1 MNTLSLILAAAFLRG
16 IFDNRDPKPTDRAE
30 VKVKETE
37 IEFPTYGFSD
47 PDPVPQTGSPLYPY
61 FRFDGSAVEPT
72 PKKWKAVVLE
82 NEKIRVTMLPEIGG
96 KVWGAEEI
104 ATGHAFLYY
113 NHAVKFRN
121 VALRGPWCSGGIEFN
136 FAITGHAPTSAT
148 PVDWC
153 VRKNADGSA
162 SYFAGAS
169 EYIGRTTWQ
178 VEVRLAPGDGHFTMR
193 TIWFNG
199 ANLTGPYYQW
209 MNAAFPLPE
218 NTEFVFPGETY
229 IGHSGDAHA
238 WPIDGERRDLSAY
251 SQNRFGSNKSYHVIN
266 GDNGVFG
273 LWWPDIGFGAV
284 HRNPVYDKYG
294 RKIWLWSPSREG
306 AIWENLLTDKDGQ
319 YTELQSGRAF
329 QQPRPPCEK
338 TPFKV
343 PSFAPGGTDVFDES
357 WGMVK
362 RREDFG
368 RPVTD
373 VRPRPVKMPSGF
385 DWNSVQGLYLKGTQK
400 LRYLH
405 DDDGAGR
412 LLRSALAVDG
422 NFSPALVALAG
433 LEAKRAHYAEAAL
446 LADRAIAIDTYDAEA
461 NYLAGF
467 AAFAQGD
474 FATAKERLGLAA
486 FSPMMRSAAYSLLA
500 KIMLRE
506 KNWQEA
512 AKLAD
517 RALIANGLSFDALLA
532 KVIALRKGG
541 DTASA
546 MEFASKTLVEL
557 PLFHAV
563 RYELGMLGGKEDFR
577 KYVKCELPHEVF
589 MDLGTW
595 YGEAGLAEE
604 AHALFCFAGD
614 HPIARI
620 RLAYLTHDAKALDA
634 VAKLPAEFVFPFRRE
649 SLPALEWAT
658 RENGCWKFKY
668 YLSLFLAAN
677 GDGDRADEL
686 LASCGNEPDLAAF
699 YLFRA
704 GRRLGAAGDAD
715 VTRAIK
721 LGGGWRAEL
730 MGNRVNADSEAT
742 PMKLA
747 YAKSLLDA
755 KRFRECI
762 SYLEKS
768 VILPSEFGENA
779 NDIWREA
786 CYALGE
792 NEKAESYPENLGAG
806 KPYPK
811 DNRPYEFKAAGRMK
825 DDTPVLVDFEE
836 CPEWKVR
843 GENAAA
849 ICATTREVQ
858 LFGEKTLRL
867 SYCGK
872 GDKPSVVFGPEK
884 PLAIIEEWD
893 TFAVWV
899 HGNHFGRGANTQPGV
914 PSAELFLALRLADGT
929 ENRISLGRV
938 DWPDWHRIERRLLP
952 EEIKRLR
959 GASFAGFILVG
970 GSQPEYRPMHFDNV
984 AFFKDDLSG
993 KLDMPARAKRNLT
1006 PLKGSD
1012 QGINMG
1018 DGHLPFPIAETTII
1032 PRTSVPKEGDLLAEF
1047 NGGAITGSDTGKLVI
1062 TKARRGKSLVV
1073 DLYAPAGAV
1082 TEVSS
1087 GVASEAKVLKSF
1099 IVPYL
1104 VYGDRT
1110 HRLKIELLEGGW
1122 YRSAIFDWYRS
1133 NASELSSEDSAQ
1145 SMRYSPKTDGMYNP
1159 VSERIVITLSRDFA
1173 EVLPEI
1179 PNPVS
1184 PYKAVTGTG
1193 AWRSH
1198 GSYERRLDKAFWK
1211 EVKKLGIDH
1220 VIVTDHETLWRDR
1233 GESFTCR
1240 TDAAPGKGGD
1250 AGAEDYSR
1258 FMREELGYV
1267 YGPYNNFT
1275 DFSPMN
1281 AIWSRDL
1288 IARQRDGS
1296 FQTAWFRCYGPKPAL
1311 SPSLCERFAP
1321 ELKRK
1326 FGYDTAYCD
1335 VHTAVT
1341 PWSRTDYD
1349 ARVPGAAT
1357 FAQTFYAY
1365 GETMLLQK
1373 EAWKG
1378 PVYSEGGHH
1387 FFYSG
1392 LTDGNYA
1399 QDRGYNFF
1407 TMPWIV
1413 DFDLLKIHPKECN
1426 FGMGLLPMFS
1436 PGKMYQPNTDPV
1448 GGVAELVDCFLTAT
1462 VAFGHA
1468 PYLILDYCFEPS
1480 KPFGLAYCGPG
1491 RIDFEKGKDI
1501 ALRSYAM
1508 VQPLAARYTQSEVK
1522 TIAYFDADGKAHPS
1536 SAAIADGTVGR
1547 NQVFVEYKDGTVIVA
1562 NGNLKERLK
1571 TKVENTVIDLP
1582 PRAFKGWTQD
1592 GKVQAEISEDAVGKR
1607 NYFCDCPEFTYKDGN
1622 LVKKQQLTIN
1632 PLPEE

>member
-1 MNTLSLILAAAFLRG
+1 MKKTVIVSLTLFAAVSFGAAVS
-16 IFDNRDPKPTDRAE
+16 I
-30 VKVKETE
+30 VETE
-37 IEFPTYGFSD
+37 LEFPTYGFSD
-47 PDPVPQTGSPLYPY
+47 PDPVPRTDSPLYPY
-61 FRFDGSAVEPT
+61 FRFDGSTAEPT
-72 PKKWKAVVLE
+72 AQKWKAVILE

-96 KVWGAEEI
+96 KVWGAQEI
-104 ATGHAFLYY
+104 ATGHAFIYY

-121 VALRGPWCSGGIEFN
+121 IALRGPWCSGGIEFN

-148 PVDWC
+148 PVDWY
-153 VRKNADGSA
+153 VRKNEDGSA

-169 EYIGRTTWQ
+169 EYIGRTIWQ
-178 VEVRLAPGDGHFTMR
+178 VEVRLAPGDDHFTMR

-209 MNAAFPLPE
+209 MNAAFPLFE
-218 NTEFVFPGETY
+218 NTDFFFPGKNY
-229 IGHSGDAHA
+229 IGHPGDAHA
-238 WPIDGERRDLSAY
+238 WPIDDAGRDLSVYA
-251 SQNRFGSNKSYHVIN
+251 QNRFGSNKSYHVLN
-266 GDNGVFG
+266 GDNSVFG
-273 LWWPDIGFGAV
+273 IWWPDIRFGAV

-294 RKIWLWSPSREG
+294 RKIWLWSPSRAG
-306 AIWENLLTDKDGQ
+306 AIWETLLTDKDGQ
-319 YTELQSGRAF
+319 YAELQSGRAF

-343 PSFAPGGTDVFDES
+343 PSFAPGGTDVFDEMWS
-357 WGMVK
+357 MVK
-362 RREDFG
+362 NREAFG
-368 RPVTD
+368 TPEIGVK
-373 VRPRPVKMPSGF
+373 PRPIEMPSDF

-405 DDDGAGR
+405 DDDGAAR
-412 LLRSALAVDG
+412 LLRSALAID
-422 NFSPALVALAG
+422 NHFAPALVALAG
-433 LEAKRAHYAEAAL
+433 LEAKRAHYAEAAR
-446 LADRAIAIDTYDAEA
+446 LAERALAVDTYDGEA

-467 AAFAQGD
+467 AAFAQD
-474 FATAKERLGLAA
+474 DLATAKERLGLAA
-486 FSPMMRSAAYSLLA
+486 FSPMMRSASYSLLS

-512 AKLAD
+512 ALLAD
-517 RALIANGLSFDALLA
+517 RALCANGLSFDALLA

-541 DTASA
+541 DIAAATASA
-546 MEFASKTLVEL
+546 KATLAQL

-563 RYELGMLGGKEDFR
+563 RYELGKLGGKEDFR
-577 KYVKCELPHEVF
+577 AYIKCELPHETF

-595 YGEAGLAEE
+595 YEAAGLADE
-604 AHALFCFAGD
+604 ARELFGFAGD
-614 HPIARI
+614 HPVARI
-620 RLAYLTHDAKALDA
+620 RLAYLERDAAALNA
-634 VAKLPAEFVFPFRRE
+634 IAKLSAEFVFPFRRE
-649 SLPALEWAT
+649 SLPALEWAA
-658 RENGCWKFKY
+658 RENSSWKFKY
-668 YLSLFLAAN
+668 YHALFLAAN
-677 GDGDRADEL
+677 GEQDRADAL
-686 LASCGNEPDLAAF
+686 LAACGNAPDLAAF

-715 VTRAIK
+715 IARAIE

-730 MGNRVNADSEAT
+730 RGNRLTADSEVN

-755 KRFRECI
+755 KRYRECVD
-762 SYLEKS
+762 YLAKS
-768 VILPSEFGENA
+768 VILPSEFGDNA
-779 NDIWREA
+779 NDIWRAA

-806 KPYPK
+806 KPYPQ
-811 DNRPYEFKAAGRMK
+811 DNRPYEFKNANRTL
-825 DDTPVLVDFEE
+825 DDVPALVDFEDD
-836 CPEWKVR
+836 PAWKVR
-843 GENAAA
+843 AENAAA
-849 ICATTREVQ
+849 LCATTRETQ

-872 GDKPSVVFGPEK
+872 GDKPSIAFGPEK
-884 PLAIIEEWD
+884 PVAVTNAWN

-899 HGNHFGRGANTQPGV
+899 HGDHFGRGANTQPEV

-929 ENRISLGRV
+929 EQRVSLGKIT
-938 DWPDWHRIERRLLP
+938 WPDWHRIERRFSP
-952 EEIKRLR
+952 EETKRFQ
-959 GASFAGFILVG
+959 GAAFAGFVLTG
-970 GSQPEYRPMHFDNV
+970 GTQPEYRPMHFDNI
-984 AFFKDDLSG
+984 AFFMDTLSG
-993 KLDMPARAKRNLT
+993 KLDIAARAKRNLT
-1006 PLKGSD
+1006 PLKGAD
-1012 QGINMG
+1012 QGINTG
-1018 DGHLPFPIAETTII
+1018 DRNLPFPTTESTII
-1032 PRTSVPKEGDLLAEF
+1032 PRTSSPQEGDLIATF
-1047 NGGAITGSDTGKLVI
+1047 NGGAIAGSDTGKLEV
-1062 TKARRGKSLVV
+1062 TTSRRGKSLVV
-1073 DLYAPAGAV
+1073 DLYAPAGTV

-1087 GVASEAKVLKSF
+1087 GTATEAKVLKSF

-1104 VYGDRT
+1104 AYGIRQN
-1110 HRLKIELLEGGW
+1110 RLKIDLLEGGW

-1133 NASELSSEDSAQ
+1133 NASEVSNAGNAQ
-1145 SMRYSPKTDGMYNP
+1145 SMRYYPKTDGTYNP

-1184 PYKAVTGTG
+1184 PYKTVAGKG

-1198 GSYERRLDKAFWK
+1198 GSYVRKLDKAFWR

-1296 FQTAWFRCYGPKPAL
+1296 FYPAWFRCYGPKPAL
-1311 SPSLCERFAP
+1311 APMLCERFAP

-1326 FGYDTAYCD
+1326 FGYNTAYCD
-1335 VHTAVT
+1335 VHTTLV

-1365 GETMLLQK
+1365 GETLLLQK
-1373 EAWKG
+1373 QAWQG

-1392 LTDGNYA
+1392 LSDGNYA

-1436 PGKMYQPNTDPV
+1436 PGKMYQPNTEPV
-1448 GGVAELVDCFLTAT
+1448 GGIEELVDCFLTAV

-1468 PYLILDYCFEPS
+1468 PHLILDYCFTPS

-1491 RIDFEKGKDI
+1491 RIDFEKGIDI

-1508 VQPLAARYTQSEVK
+1508 VQPLAARYTQSDVS
-1522 TIAYFDADGKAHPS
+1522 TIAYLDADGKAHAS
-1536 SAAIADGTVGR
+1536 SAAIADGTVER
-1547 NQVFVEYKDGTVIVA
+1547 NQVFVEYQDGTVIVA

-1571 TKVENTVIDLP
+1571 TKIGDETIDLP
-1582 PRAFKGWTQD
+1582 PRAFKGWTRD
-1592 GKVQAEISEDAVGKR
+1592 GKVTAEISENADGKR
-1607 NYFCDCPEFTYKDGN
+1607 VYFCDCPEFTYKGGK
-1622 LVKKQQLTIN
+1622 LIKK
-1632 PLPEE
+1632 P